1 MSQWRP
7 RGPQSKNWKRTWV
20 SGQYPSL
27 TDRRRTSPAR
37 RGWVQKFGPPLNHR
51 GGSRKILPRRRCEA
65 GGDPLGSRARR
76 GPRERPGA
84 GPKTGRR
91 TEAVRTAR
99 HCVPRKT
106 STVTESI
113 PLLCRAPLCCNT
125 RPEGL
130 APQVRSAES
139 GPAPKHHTGRAF
151 TCGQRVPGR
160 GEYRCS
166 SSH

>member
-37 RGWVQKFGPPLNHR
+37 RGWVQKFGPAEPPGRISKDPSPAAVRSRWGSAWQPCEERAPGTSRRRSEDRPTHR
-51 GGSRKILPRRRCEA
+51 GGPK
-65 GGDPLGSRARR
+65 PLGIA
-76 GPRERPGA
+76 
-84 GPKTGRR
+84 
-91 TEAVRTAR
+91 
-99 HCVPRKT
+99 CQRKT
-106 STVTESI
+106 SAVTESI